1 MSKKISDKMLL
12 GGKPVREEAQYTINE
27 VTFTVYD
34 EHIDL
39 DQRAQMV
46 DELLNL
52 LFEATDD
59 GIVYHG
65 ELQNAIVHYII
76 VKYCTNISCKSVKT
90 GEAVYTVLKKELP
103 NKSLFSTVSDAVQ
116 TMVEPIIQFKY
127 NLMIKQTTSISDTL
141 VSAMGG
147 ILMRINNLLDKVD
160 QLPSLNANDLDAV
173 KTVLDKVTT
182 MADITPASVVSAVV
196 QNQNQQHHT
205 PETAPAVPTL
215 EVVKNETPV

>member
-1 MSKKISDKMLL
+1 MSKKISDKMIL
-12 GGKPVREEAQYTINE
+12 GGKPVREEAQYTINN

-34 EHIDL
+34 ENIDL
-39 DQRAQMV
+39 DQRAKMV

-52 LFEATDD
+52 LFEATDE
-59 GIVYHG
+59 GLVYHG

-103 NKSLFSTVSDAVQ
+103 NKSLFSTVSDVVQ
-116 TMVEPIIQFKY
+116 TMVEPIIRFKY
-127 NLMIKQTTSISDTL
+127 NLIIKQTTSISDTL

-160 QLPSLNANDLDAV
+160 QLPSLNADDLDAV
-173 KTVLDKVTT
+173 KTVLDKVAT
-182 MADITPASVVSAVV
+182 MADITPASVVSAVT

-205 PETAPAVPTL
+205 TATTPTL
-215 EVVKNETPV
+215 EVVKNETSV